1 MKEVVLLGQNVN
13 GYHDASPDAAAL
25 FPSNTTYQTSS
36 SGFSNVFNSRQRS
49 NPGARFSDLLATI
62 AEIDPELRV
71 RFTSPHPKDFPPDV
85 LQAIASYPNL
95 CSSLHMPLQ
104 SGSNSTLVRMR
115 RGYSREAFLDLVEH
129 ARALIP
135 HVTIS
140 TDVIAGFCGE
150 TEEEHRDTLDIM
162 ERVRFDQAFMFHYSR
177 RDKTHAARHFE
188 DDVPQEVKLRRL
200 QEIIDVFRTKA
211 VEKNRELETG
221 ATHLVLT
228 EGLSHKKHQL
238 IAEEGTSSSNNRFV
252 QMTGKTDGNK
262 RVVFSVPLADTTSSS
277 SSSSSSSA
285 VLLPQFD
292 AQNSDLK
299 LLPTDEIVLN
309 AYSSST
315 STSNES
321 SSSSSCVTDIAAL
334 NGKYI
339 AVKIIDGNGTTLK
352 GVALGESS
360 IQKWSQSGRL

>member
-49 NPGARFSDLLATI
+49 QPGARFSDLLATV

-104 SGSNSTLVRMR
+104 SGSNSTLLRMR

-129 ARALIP
+129 ARTLIP
-135 HVTIS
+135 SVTIS

-150 TEEEHRDTLDIM
+150 TEDEHHDTLDVM
-162 ERVRFDQAFMFHYSR
+162 ARVRFDQAFMFHYSR
-177 RDKTHAARHFE
+177 RDKTHAARHFD

-200 QEIIDVFRTKA
+200 QEIIDTFRTKA
-211 VEKNRELETG
+211 VEKNREFETG

-238 IAEEGTSSSNNRFV
+238 IAEEGKTFSSSSRSV

-262 RVVFSVPLADTTSSS
+262 RVVFSVPLADA
-277 SSSSSSSA
+277 SSSSSSA
-285 VLLPQFD
+285 VSSSAVFMPPFD
-292 AQNSDLK
+292 AQNRDL
-299 LLPTDEIVLN
+299 EHSN
-309 AYSSST
+309 SMSSSDA
-315 STSNES
+315 SL
-321 SSSSSCVTDIAAL
+321 CVTDVAAL
-334 NGKYI
+334 KGKYI
-339 AVKIIDGNGTTLK
+339 AVKIVDGNGTTLK

-360 IQKWSQSGRL
+360 ITQWSQSGRY